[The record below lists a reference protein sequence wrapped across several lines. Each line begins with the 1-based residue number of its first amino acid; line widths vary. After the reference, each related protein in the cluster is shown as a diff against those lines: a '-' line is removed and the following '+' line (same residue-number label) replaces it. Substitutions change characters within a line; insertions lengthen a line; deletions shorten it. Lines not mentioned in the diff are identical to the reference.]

1 MIANHIQ
8 QARAQ
13 VQALRSALERH
24 RFRGFCAPPRLIS
37 AALTVGIGALLLKGT
52 IPVTAEAHLW
62 AWGTL
67 CLLAGAM
74 NAGSLLYWFWHDEEA
89 NRVWRR
95 LGPVV
100 DVLPPLLI
108 GGVLSSALVFGGH
121 FDYLFGVWMCL
132 FGMANF
138 NARHMLAPGI
148 ARVGIFYMVSGAAC
162 LIMPMP
168 FTNPLPMMMVFAIG
182 ELAGGLVLHFD
193 QTRNLE
199 EI

>member
-1 MIANHIQ
+1 MIANHVH

-13 VQALRSALERH
+13 VQALRAALERH
-24 RFRGFCAPPRLIS
+24 HFRGFCAPPRFIS
-37 AALTVGIGALLLKGT
+37 AALTVGIGLLLYKAV
-52 IPVTAEAHLW
+52 IPATAQAHLW

-67 CLLAGAM
+67 CLLAGGI
-74 NAGSLLYWFWHDEEA
+74 NAGALLYWFWHDEEA
-89 NRVWRR
+89 DRVWRR
-95 LGPVV
+95 LSPVL

-108 GGVLSSALVFGGH
+108 GGVLSAALVSGGH
-121 FDYLFGVWMCL
+121 LEYLFGVWMCL

-148 ARVGIFYMVSGAAC
+148 ARVGIFYMVSGVAC
-162 LIMPMP
+162 LLMPVP
-168 FTNPLPMMMVFAIG
+168 FTNPLPMMVVFAIG